1 MSTYNMMGGGRSPMV
16 PMLLQILIKAAP
28 LDPPRLRDAFLTE
41 TSIDIL
47 TRTGGGNR
55 DEYQAENDALTRHPL
70 YICDR
75 DDDFD
80 DTFAVWSFRIP
91 DNLKDELGVIY
102 RLMYAKRDTSIKAAT
117 ERVWSFRIPDNLK
130 DELGVIYRLM
140 YAKRDT
146 SIKAATERG
155 IANITP
161 GKAWSP
167 APGYIADGITE
178 AEKNE
183 LRKAAE
189 SLYEKVVR

>member
-117 ERVWSFRIPDNLK
+117 ER
-130 DELGVIYRLM
+130 
-140 YAKRDT
+140 
-146 SIKAATERG
+146 G